1 MSCLVVRLVVF
12 KYFKMEEEPDEVLV
26 FPDTENFGNEM
37 EYAVFL
43 L

>member
-1 MSCLVVRLVVF
+1 MSCLVVHLVVF
-12 KYFKMEEEPDEVLV
+12 KYFKIEEEPDDVLV

-37 EYAVFL
+37 ECAVFL

>member
-12 KYFKMEEEPDEVLV
+12 KYFKMEEEPDDILV
-26 FPDTENFGNEM
+26 FPDIENFGNEM
-37 EYAVFL
+37 ECAVFL

>member
-12 KYFKMEEEPDEVLV
+12 KYFKMEEELDEVLV

-37 EYAVFL
+37 ECAVVL

>member
-12 KYFKMEEEPDEVLV
+12 KYFKMEEVLV

-37 EYAVFL
+37 ECAVFL

>member
-12 KYFKMEEEPDEVLV
+12 KYFKIEEEPDDVLV

-37 EYAVFL
+37 
-43 L
+43 